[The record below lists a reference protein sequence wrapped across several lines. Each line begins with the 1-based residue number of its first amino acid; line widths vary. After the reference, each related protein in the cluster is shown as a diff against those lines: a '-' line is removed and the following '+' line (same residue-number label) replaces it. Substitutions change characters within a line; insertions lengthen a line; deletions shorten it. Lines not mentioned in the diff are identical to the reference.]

1 MKRDMVLV
9 RKLLFFFE
17 EKETPEMV
25 QEPPIDGY
33 DTLTVKYHLVLMYDA
48 GLLRCEPV
56 SSSSSDRVIYV
67 MPFELTWDG
76 HEFLDK
82 IRNEKVW
89 KRITDTMSA
98 KGAHWRSASSVD
110 SRLNSRWSTRRV
122 ERLTGGR
129 LPLLHR
135 FYPIP
140 TVSVRAVDP

>member
-98 KGAHWRSASSVD
+98 KGA
-110 SRLNSRWSTRRV
+110 
-122 ERLTGGR
+122 
-129 LPLLHR
+129 
-135 FYPIP
+135 
-140 TVSVRAVDP
+140 